1 LNTLLNDTYRKISEF
16 DKWIRKLRDIRAK
29 TKILFRIQKL
39 ENDEHFGDC
48 KPVGTG
54 ISELRI
60 NYAKGYRVYFKQKD
74 SKIVILLI
82 GGDKSSQQK
91 DIEKAKEIWNRL
103 KMD

>member
-1 LNTLLNDTYRKISEF
+1 
-16 DKWIRKLRDIRAK
+16 
-29 TKILFRIQKL
+29 
-39 ENDEHFGDC
+39 
-48 KPVGTG
+48 
-54 ISELRI
+54 
-60 NYAKGYRVYFKQKD
+60 VYFKQKD